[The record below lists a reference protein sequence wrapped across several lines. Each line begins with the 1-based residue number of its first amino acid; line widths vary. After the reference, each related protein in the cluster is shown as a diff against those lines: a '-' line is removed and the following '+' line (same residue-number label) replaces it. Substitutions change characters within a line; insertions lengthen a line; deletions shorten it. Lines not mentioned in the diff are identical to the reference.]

1 MSLQLDN
8 LFNGNKALG
17 DNMNVFINE
26 NWEVIFQE
34 LKPAVRDTLI
44 KIVSGLINDVFATL
58 PYKEWFIAEQ

>member
-1 MSLQLDN
+1 
-8 LFNGNKALG
+8 
-17 DNMNVFINE
+17 
-26 NWEVIFQE
+26 VIFQE